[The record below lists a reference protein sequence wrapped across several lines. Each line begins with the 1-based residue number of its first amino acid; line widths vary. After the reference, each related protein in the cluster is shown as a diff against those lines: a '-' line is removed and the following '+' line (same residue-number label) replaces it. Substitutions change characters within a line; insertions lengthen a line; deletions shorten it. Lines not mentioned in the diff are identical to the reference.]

1 MESEPVRR
9 VLASPPGSGVL
20 PAGLILLHSCI
31 LASVQDSSTRDTGP
45 MTQTEAGLRARKKQ
59 QTRQALIE
67 AALRLYR
74 ERGLDGVTVA
84 EIAKEANVAPRTFFG
99 YFETKEDVFLGRGD
113 DRLDLLIQA
122 IRGRDRRTPILTAI
136 RPVLLRDREPPR
148 REQHPI
154 NPSLSE
160 LLHHPAI
167 AGRLRERWNRWEDQL
182 AGAIARDVGARPS
195 DPEPRVVAAAITG
208 AIRVAAAAA
217 LEQPRRRRQIAEQAF
232 ELLSSGL
239 SRYGAKGSVPREN

>member
-1 MESEPVRR
+1 MEPVRR
-9 VLASPPGSGVL
+9 ALASTPGSAV
-20 PAGLILLHSCI
+20 ALILLHSCI
-31 LASVQDSSTRDTGP
+31 LAPVQDTSKRDTAV
-45 MTQTEAGLRARKKQ
+45 MSQAEAGLRARKKQ

-99 YFETKEDVFLGRGD
+99 YFETKEDAFLGRGD
-113 DRLDLLIQA
+113 DRLDLLIEA
-122 IRGRDRRTPILTAI
+122 IRSRDRRTPILTAV
-136 RPVLLRDREPPR
+136 RPVLLQDREPHR
-148 REQHPI
+148 RQQQPAS
-154 NPSLSE
+154 PSLSE
-160 LLHHPAI
+160 LLHHPSI

-182 AGAIARDVGARPS
+182 AGAIARDIGAGPG

-217 LEQPRRRRQIAEQAF
+217 LEQPRRRRQIAERAF

-239 SRYGAKGSVPREN
+239 SGYGAKGSKPR